1 MRIIQFR
8 GKSKK
13 TGEWLYG
20 FYLQNRGVDFI
31 CPDEF
36 ADGKSWEDYEV
47 TPDTIGQFTGLY
59 DKYDEGIYEGDII
72 KSRGEGDKI
81 IYHYIKWQESPAAFV
96 ARLFG
101 IPKRWDGRSLTQS
114 WLSEF
119 EKEVCGNIYDTRI

>member
-47 TPDTIGQFTGLY
+47 TP
-59 DKYDEGIYEGDII
+59 
-72 KSRGEGDKI
+72 R
-81 IYHYIKWQESPAAFV
+81 HH
-96 ARLFG
+96 
-101 IPKRWDGRSLTQS
+101 RS
-114 WLSEF
+114 
-119 EKEVCGNIYDTRI
+119 VYGAI